1 MQTRRLGSFPV
12 SAIGLGCM
20 NLSHAYGTPPD
31 ETAGGDLLLRAL
43 DLGYTHFDTA
53 AVYGYGANETLI
65 GKYLASRRDEFVLAS
80 KCGIYRRP
88 DGKREINN
96 RSDLIR
102 EAVEDSLR
110 RLRTEAIDLYYLH
123 RWDRRTPIE
132 DIVGT
137 LADMV
142 RAGKIRAIGL
152 SEVSAA
158 TLRRAHAV
166 HPIAAVQTE
175 YSLWTRDA
183 EIAVLDACRELGAT
197 FVAFSP
203 LARGFLT
210 GRLTDVSALEP
221 GDLRRG
227 MPRFAPEAY
236 ARNLELL
243 AGVKAV
249 ADDSGCTM
257 GQAALAWLLAQGDH
271 IVPIPGTT
279 SLDHLAEN
287 AGAAAVTLS
296 PDALARLDAA
306 INRDTVH
313 GPRYAAA
320 IQAEIDTETF
330 A

>member
-1 MQTRRLGSFPV
+1 
-12 SAIGLGCM
+12 
-20 NLSHAYGTPPD
+20 
-31 ETAGGDLLLRAL
+31 
-43 DLGYTHFDTA
+43 
-53 AVYGYGANETLI
+53 
-65 GKYLASRRDEFVLAS
+65 
-80 KCGIYRRP
+80 
-88 DGKREINN
+88 
-96 RSDLIR
+96 
-102 EAVEDSLR
+102 
-110 RLRTEAIDLYYLH
+110 
-123 RWDRRTPIE
+123 
-132 DIVGT
+132 
-137 LADMV
+137 
-142 RAGKIRAIGL
+142 
-152 SEVSAA
+152 
-158 TLRRAHAV
+158 
-166 HPIAAVQTE
+166 VQTE

-183 EIAVLDACRELGAT
+183 EIAVLDACRELGVT

-221 GDLRRG
+221 GDLRRS
-227 MPRFAPEAY
+227 MPRFAPEIY
-236 ARNLELL
+236 AKNLELL
-243 AGVKAV
+243 GGVKAV

-287 AGAAAVTLS
+287 AGAAAVSLS
-296 PDALARLDAA
+296 PDTLARLDAA